1 MKVKEGNHFTLPI
14 SKPSISEEELNKIRG
29 LEVRNIP
36 ASVSDDDAKA
46 FIEEKLNKFYSVE
59 RMRRH
64 LYSFNSCI
72 LYTWVS
78 LEALNNLYE
87 IPIYKRNSP
96 SLWFDL

>member
-1 MKVKEGNHFTLPI
+1 MLAYLKQNEWVKTVKEGL
-14 SKPSISEEELNKIRG
+14 K
-29 LEVRNIP
+29 
-36 ASVSDDDAKA
+36 
-46 FIEEKLNKFYSVE
+46 NKFYSVE
-59 RMRRH
+59 RMQRH

-87 IPIYKRNSP
+87 LPIYKPNSP